1 MTIQACRTLH
11 FCSKQGKSVI
21 VTKYNNARQYNEFLA
36 EEIEEQKKRNS
47 LLMQRISEIQKEL
60 KTVKESTAKLYN
72 ECRSV
77 DETCERFSKQLD
89 EEKRKLLE
97 TIERKKSDISKVKV
111 DAELV
116 AALREEKDRSLLEIA
131 RLRDDVIDA
140 DIDVDNLTIKFQYE
154 LGKMVIFP
162 FWKLE
167 EEIDKV
173 LPHCGIRSCVEES
186 RKERA
191 ADTYGG
197 CFSQEKVSSPIKN
210 RIISR
215 SRPSLARQ

>member
-21 VTKYNNARQYNEFLA
+21 VTKYNNARQCNEFLA

-116 AALREEKDRSLLEIA
+116 ATLREEKDRSLLEVA

-173 LPHCGIRSCVEES
+173 LPHCGRGSCVEES

>member
-1 MTIQACRTLH
+1 M
-11 FCSKQGKSVI
+11 
-21 VTKYNNARQYNEFLA
+21 
-36 EEIEEQKKRNS
+36 EEQKKRNS

-97 TIERKKSDISKVKV
+97 TIERKRSDISKVKV

-173 LPHCGIRSCVEES
+173 LPHCGRGSCVEES

-191 ADTYGG
+191 AGTNGG
-197 CFSQEKVSSPIKN
+197 RFCQERVSH
-210 RIISR
+210 IISR
-215 SRPSLARQ
+215 PRKSLARQ

>member
-1 MTIQACRTLH
+1 MH

-21 VTKYNNARQYNEFLA
+21 VTKYNNARQDNEFLA
-36 EEIEEQKKRNS
+36 EEMEEQKKRNS

-116 AALREEKDRSLLEIA
+116 ATLREEKDRSLLEIA

-140 DIDVDNLTIKFQYE
+140 DIDVDNLTIEYQYE

-173 LPHCGIRSCVEES
+173 LPHCGGGSCVEES
-186 RKERA
+186 RKERT
-191 ADTYGG
+191 ADTNGG
-197 CFSQEKVSSPIKN
+197 RFCQERVSH
-210 RIISR
+210 IISR
-215 SRPSLARQ
+215 PRKSLARQ